1 MDIAEAVSTEYLSFE
16 PSIPVSKLQ
25 GAFEEQAK
33 HRVVVIA
40 GDDGFEGVVTQKQLL
55 SSHHNPDEKARSVMR
70 SAPRV
75 SRTEDVRETARLMV
89 ESDLKLLPVFDGEA
103 LYGVT
108 TDRDILKLVESYLD
122 ALDVS
127 DVYTRDLIY
136 VEPETTIGEVIH
148 TLRDHGI
155 SRVPVVNDDEE
166 AVGLISVYDLVDF
179 VIREMNREQGG
190 SHEGF
195 DGHGGTG
202 SAENYHTHSG
212 GYGER
217 AGFAARMLDL
227 PAEDVMNEP
236 VATTGSERSLD
247 EAAAE
252 MLEKD
257 YSSLVVSSS
266 DVNWPLGIVTTTD
279 LLRALTWTEETQIP
293 VQVFNVELLDDLSR
307 EAIAEQIEDIDSKY
321 EAMDIM
327 EANVVLHE
335 HKERQRGNPLIL
347 VTIRLFTDEG
357 RFSGSGEGYGA
368 RAAFGQ
374 AADVIEE
381 NVLEEKARDHPSQV
395 ARKGGFDAEKLLGW
409 WLQG

>member
-1 MDIAEAVSTEYLSFE
+1 MDIAEAVSTEYLTFE
-16 PSIPVSKLQ
+16 PSMPVSKLQ
-25 GAFEEQAK
+25 GAFEEQTGL
-33 HRVVVIA
+33 RVVVIV

-89 ESDLKLLPVFDGEA
+89 ESDLKLLPVFEGEV

-108 TDRDILKLVESYLD
+108 TARDILRLVESYLD

-136 VEPETTIGEVIH
+136 VDPETTIGEVIH
-148 TLRDHGI
+148 ILRDHGI
-155 SRVPVVNDDEE
+155 SRVPVVNDDDE

-179 VIREMNREQGG
+179 VIREMKREQGG

-236 VATTGSERSLD
+236 VATTEAARSLD
-247 EAAAE
+247 EVAAE
-252 MLEKD
+252 MLAKN

-279 LLRALTWTEETQIP
+279 LLRALTWTEETQLP
-293 VQVFNVELLDDLSR
+293 VQVFNVDLLDDLSR
-307 EAIAEQIEDIDSKY
+307 EGISERIKDIDSKY
-321 EAMDIM
+321 EAMDIL

-335 HKERQRGNPLIL
+335 HKEQQRGNPLIL

-368 RAAFGQ
+368 RAAFGE

-381 NVLEEKARDHPSQV
+381 NVLEEKARDHPRQV